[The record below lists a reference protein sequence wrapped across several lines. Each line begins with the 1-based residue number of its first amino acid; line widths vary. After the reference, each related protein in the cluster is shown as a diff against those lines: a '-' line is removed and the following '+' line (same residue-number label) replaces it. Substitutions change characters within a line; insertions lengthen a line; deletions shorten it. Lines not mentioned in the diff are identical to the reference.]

1 MALGAFSKR
10 DLRETGPRIGWNW
23 VSVLNG
29 EPFSRI
35 NHAISFL
42 YAIIFSQSF
51 WWENWAMYVW
61 NWLQT
66 TLFQTKLLNASNPS
80 SILINETSHSLS
92 TNLKKAPSF
101 FGRGNHAA
109 TLMDVNG
116 KYIICTIR
124 LGIELL
130 YFFIFSKLS
139 PIYGI
144 VVERKENV
152 PLCMIFKRCTW
163 TNN

>member
-1 MALGAFSKR
+1 MALGAFSKW

-23 VSVLNG
+23 VSVLKWWTIQ
-29 EPFSRI
+29 SHQSCYILSLRD
-35 NHAISFL
+35 
-42 YAIIFSQSF
+42 IFSQSF
-51 WWENWAMYVW
+51 WRENWAMHVW

-66 TLFQTKLLNASNPS
+66 TLFQTRLLNASNPS

-92 TNLKKAPSF
+92 TDLTRAPSF
-101 FGRGNHAA
+101 FGAGNHAA
-109 TLMDVNG
+109 TLMDVSG

-152 PLCMIFKRCTW
+152 PLCMIFKRCKW